1 MNDYFLIAKIDSV
14 FGKKG
19 FVKIFS
25 FSDYPNRFLI
35 LNKVFIDFFND
46 KKVFFVEKAVK
57 NKSNILLKFKN
68 FNSPDDVKILI
79 GKNIFVD
86 EDNVIKLPENH
97 FFIHDLIGSK
107 VYRNNSEFGI
117 IVDVL
122 SYLANDVYVI
132 DSKGKEFLIPAA
144 LDFFESYDSKN
155 KILILKAGDSLY
167 DED

>member
-14 FGKKG
+14 YGKKG

-35 LNKVFIDFFND
+35 LNKVFIDFFDD
-46 KKVFFVEKAVK
+46 KKVFFVEKAIK
-57 NKSNILLKFKN
+57 NNNNILLKFKN
-68 FNSPDDVKILI
+68 FNTPDDVKILI
-79 GKNIFVD
+79 GRNIFVD
-86 EDNVIKLPENH
+86 EENLVKLPENH
-97 FFIHDLIGSK
+97 IFIHDLIGSK

-117 IVDVL
+117 ITDVL
-122 SYLANDVYVI
+122 TYPANDVYVI
-132 DSKGKEFLIPAA
+132 QSKGKEILIPAA

>member
-122 SYLANDVYVI
+122 SYPANDVYVI